1 MKQSICKHCNQ
12 IFDTT
17 NKSHGWMANHSRWCE
32 KNPKIKDY
40 KNGSIKAVEAMNL
53 KRTETG
59 ITNQFSKARL
69 ENREIPKHSYKGIS
83 TEGRPHTDDAKE
95 KIRQKALASKHRRL
109 KKGVVEYKG
118 ILLDS
123 SWELALAKRLD
134 ELDIKWIRP
143 EPLEWFDEE
152 GIVHNYFP
160 DFYLIEHDIYIDPK
174 NLYAIK
180 VQKKKLDI
188 VLDQYKNII
197 ILDTIEKCK
206 TFVIN

>member
-1 MKQSICKHCNQ
+1 MKQSVCKHCNQ

-32 KNPKIKDY
+32 KNPKRKDY

-53 KRTETG
+53 KRIETG

-69 ENREIPKHSYKGIS
+69 EHKEIPQHSYKGIS
-83 TEGRPHTDDAKE
+83 IEGRPHTDDTKE

-143 EPLEWFDEE
+143 EPLEWFDKE

-174 NLYAIK
+174 NLYAIQ

-188 VLDQYKNII
+188 VLKQYTNII
-197 ILDTIEKCK
+197 ILDTIDKCK